1 MVDKA
6 LLSRKISKLLNYI
19 SELKLAKD
27 ITWERY
33 KTNKREKAFVER
45 YIHLAIEEVFDIA
58 GHIVS
63 YHKWREPENYRDV
76 FAVLVE
82 NKILNSKDLKA
93 FQNMASFRN
102 ILVHQY
108 EKIDDEI
115 VYGIFKKK
123 LGDFMKFTS
132 SIETFFLKIKKNK

>member
-6 LLSRKISKLLNYI
+6 LLTRKISKLLEYI
-19 SELKLAKD
+19 RELELAQD
-27 ITWERY
+27 ITWKRY

-45 YIHLAIEEVFDIA
+45 YIHLAIEEIFDIA

-102 ILVHQY
+102 MLVHHY

-123 LGDFMKFTS
+123 LGDFEKFIS
-132 SIETFFLKIKKNK
+132 SIETYFLKNKKK